1 MVQRLG
7 LLLLWLVCYAECR
20 TCGIKDVF
28 PNLDELGQIGDWAEE
43 DCHIP
48 EECDTLSLQ
57 SIFLGD
63 DGLKKLIKTLTL
75 QPYLTNLERLY
86 LVNNGIEAGGAAALS
101 EALAQHQLP
110 ITSLH
115 LWQQSLGDEGAAS
128 LTDLILTNS
137 KIQDYALGNN
147 GIGDKGGRALA
158 AALNLNTH
166 VKVGINT
173 VISTRPIFALLYHV
187 LFK

>member
-63 DGLKKLIKTLTL
+63 DGLKRLIKTLTL

-86 LVNNGIEAGGAAALS
+86 LVNNYAGS
-101 EALAQHQLP
+101 SVV
-110 ITSLH
+110 T
-115 LWQQSLGDEGAAS
+115 
-128 LTDLILTNS
+128 
-137 KIQDYALGNN
+137 
-147 GIGDKGGRALA
+147 
-158 AALNLNTH
+158 
-166 VKVGINT
+166 
-173 VISTRPIFALLYHV
+173 
-187 LFK
+187 